1 MIDAEDLQVPGT
13 NTLKNKFSIADPA
26 ALAHAVS
33 DCTTRRITELQSSP
47 IRGGF
52 DSSHLQEIHRYLFQ
66 DVFDWA
72 GALRHIET
80 GSVPATSLE
89 ESLNRSLDRLSRE
102 NLLRG
107 LSAEEWTRRAS
118 GYVEEL
124 RSLHPFLAGN
134 DLAIAEFATELSRKN
149 NLTLQWEGEPDTV
162 SYAVAFAEQSERS
175 AQLRRLIMLAVDAD
189 PLAQISRRPHS
200 LERGSERSLQIS
212 NPDI

>member
-1 MIDAEDLQVPGT
+1 MIDADDPQVPGAD
-13 NTLKNKFSIADPA
+13 TLKNKFGIADPA
-26 ALAHAVS
+26 ALARAAF
-33 DCTTRRITELQSSP
+33 DCTARRIAELQSSP

-72 GALRHIET
+72 GELRHIET
-80 GSVPATSLE
+80 GSVPASSLE
-89 ESLNRSLDRLSRE
+89 ESLNRSFDRLSRE

-107 LSAEEWTRRAS
+107 LSAEEWTDRAS

-134 DLAIAEFATELSRKN
+134 NLAIAEFAAELARRN
-149 NLTLQWEGEPDTV
+149 DLRIEWQQAPDTHSDIV
-162 SYAVAFAEQSERS
+162 AAVEQAERS

-189 PLAQISRRPHS
+189 TPAPIVRRPHP
-200 LERGSERSLQIS
+200 LERGSELSLQIG
-212 NPDI
+212 NPHI

>member
-1 MIDAEDLQVPGT
+1 MIDAEDLRVPGT
-13 NTLKNKFSIADPA
+13 DTLKNKFGITDPA
-26 ALAHAVS
+26 ALARTAS
-33 DCTTRRITELQSSP
+33 DCTARRITELQSSP

-72 GALRHIET
+72 GELRHIET
-80 GSVPATSLE
+80 GSVPATSLK

-124 RSLHPFLAGN
+124 RSLHPFLAGD
-134 DLAIAEFATELSRKN
+134 DLAIAEFATELARKN
-149 NLTLQWEGEPDTV
+149 NLTLQWEREPDAV
-162 SYAVAFAEQSERS
+162 SDAVAFTEQAERS

-189 PLAQISRRPHS
+189 PLAQISRRPHF
-200 LERGSERSLQIS
+200 LERGSERALQIS

>member
-13 NTLKNKFSIADPA
+13 DTLKNKFGITDPA
-26 ALAHAVS
+26 ALARTVS
-33 DCTTRRITELQSSP
+33 DCTARRITDLQSSP

-72 GALRHIET
+72 GELRHIET
-80 GSVPATSLE
+80 GSVPATSLK

-124 RSLHPFLAGN
+124 RSLHPFLAGD
-134 DLAIAEFATELSRKN
+134 DLAIAEFATELARKN
-149 NLTLQWEGEPDTV
+149 NLTLQWEREPDAV
-162 SYAVAFAEQSERS
+162 SDAVAFTEQAERS

>member
-1 MIDAEDLQVPGT
+1 MIDAEDLRVPGT
-13 NTLKNKFSIADPA
+13 DTLKNKFGITDPA
-26 ALAHAVS
+26 ALARTAS
-33 DCTTRRITELQSSP
+33 DCTARRITELQSSP

-72 GALRHIET
+72 GELRHIET
-80 GSVPATSLE
+80 GSVPATSLK

-107 LSAEEWTRRAS
+107 LSAEEWTNRAS
-118 GYVEEL
+118 DYVEEL

-134 DLAIAEFATELSRKN
+134 DLAIAEFAAELARKN
-149 NLTLQWEGEPDTV
+149 DLRIEWQQAPDPPSDIV
-162 SYAVAFAEQSERS
+162 AAVEQAERS

-189 PLAQISRRPHS
+189 TPAASFHRHHS
-200 LERGSERSLQIS
+200 LERGSELPLQIS

>member
-1 MIDAEDLQVPGT
+1 MIDAEDLRVPGT
-13 NTLKNKFSIADPA
+13 DTLKNKFGITDPA
-26 ALAHAVS
+26 ALARTAS
-33 DCTTRRITELQSSP
+33 DCTARRITELQSSP

-72 GALRHIET
+72 GGLRHIET

-134 DLAIAEFATELSRKN
+134 DLAIAEFATELARKN

-162 SYAVAFAEQSERS
+162 SDAVAFAEQSERS

>member
-1 MIDAEDLQVPGT
+1 MIDAEDLQVPGSD
-13 NTLKNKFSIADPA
+13 TLKNKFGIADPA
-26 ALAHAVS
+26 ALSRAAF
-33 DCTTRRITELQSSP
+33 DCTARRIAELQASP

-52 DSSHLQEIHRYLFQ
+52 DSSHLREIHRYLFQ

-72 GALRHIET
+72 GELRHIEI

-89 ESLNRSLDRLSRE
+89 QSLNRSLDRLSRE

-107 LSAEEWTRRAS
+107 LSAAEWTHRAS

-134 DLAIAEFATELSRKN
+134 DLAIAEFATELARKN
-149 NLTLQWEGEPDTV
+149 NLTLQWEQEPNAV
-162 SYAVAFAEQSERS
+162 SDGLAFAEQAERS

-189 PLAQISRRPHS
+189 PLAQISHRPHS
-200 LERGSERSLQIS
+200 LERGSELSLQIS

>member
-26 ALAHAVS
+26 AFAHAVS
-33 DCTTRRITELQSSP
+33 DCTARRITDLQSSP

-72 GALRHIET
+72 GELRHIET
-80 GSVPATSLE
+80 GSEPATSLE

>member
-1 MIDAEDLQVPGT
+1 MIDAEDLRVPGT
-13 NTLKNKFSIADPA
+13 DTLKNKFGITDPA
-26 ALAHAVS
+26 ALARTAS
-33 DCTTRRITELQSSP
+33 DCTARRIAELQVSP

-72 GALRHIET
+72 GELRHIET
-80 GSVPATSLE
+80 GSEPATSLE

-134 DLAIAEFATELSRKN
+134 DLAIAEFATELARKN

-162 SYAVAFAEQSERS
+162 SDAVAFAEQSERS

-189 PLAQISRRPHS
+189 PLAQISHRPHS
-200 LERGSERSLQIS
+200 LERGSELSLQIS

>member
-1 MIDAEDLQVPGT
+1 MIDAEDMEVSST
-13 NTLKNKFSIADPA
+13 DTLKNKFGIADPA
-26 ALAHAVS
+26 ALARAAS
-33 DCTTRRITELQSSP
+33 DSTARRITELQSSP

-72 GALRHIET
+72 GELRHIET
-80 GSVPATSLE
+80 RGLPATSIE
-89 ESLNRSLDRLSRE
+89 ESLNHSLDRLSRE

-107 LSAEEWTRRAS
+107 LSAGEWTRRAS

-134 DLAIAEFATELSRKN
+134 DLAIVEFATELARKN
-149 NLTLQWEGEPDTV
+149 DLRIEWQQAPDTPSDV
-162 SYAVAFAEQSERS
+162 VAAVEQAERS
-175 AQLRRLIMLAVDAD
+175 AQLRRLIMLAVDTD
-189 PLAQISRRPHS
+189 PLAPISHRPHS
-200 LERGSERSLQIS
+200 LERGTELGLQIS

>member
-1 MIDAEDLQVPGT
+1 MIDAEDLQVPCT

-26 ALAHAVS
+26 AFAHAVS
-33 DCTTRRITELQSSP
+33 DCTARRITDLQSSP

-72 GALRHIET
+72 GELRHIET

-134 DLAIAEFATELSRKN
+134 DLAIAEFATELARKN

-162 SYAVAFAEQSERS
+162 SDAVAFAEQSERS

-200 LERGSERSLQIS
+200 LERGSELSLQIS